1 MSFGLNNLLKKILP
15 KRLFYRALIIVAAP
29 VIILQITISVVFF
42 DSIWIKANKG
52 MTRSLV
58 SEIETLFDVYKSS
71 DNKNNIKQLTDLYK
85 KNFDFVINIKSGEKL
100 PKTKFD
106 RRFSPMDRSLRREMK
121 HVFGSENY
129 WFDTVTYIELVDL
142 RIQTENE
149 IIQIFFPKDKI
160 APSSV
165 RVFVLWLTVPSLL
178 LIFIAII
185 FLKNQTRPLVKLSKA
200 AERFGKGEIIDDL
213 RPSGALE
220 IRKATYEFDRMMKRI
235 NKHLAQRSEMLSGI
249 SHDLRTP
256 LTRLKLQL
264 AMMDKKDLAKKM
276 TTDIDEMEKM
286 LNDYLQYAKSQSEE
300 SSSKIDINLMVN
312 EILRN
317 FDKNKFE
324 LTTGQTII
332 IEGRRNLIK
341 RCIQN
346 IIDNGLSYGKKILIE
361 IKKTV
366 NGVVIIIEDNGPGIP
381 KHEYLNVFKPFYRVD
396 KSRGLNKSGVG
407 LGLSIA
413 QDIVKS
419 HGGNISLSESRFKGL
434 LVKIS
439 LPL

>member
-1 MSFGLNNLLKKILP
+1 MFYGLNNFIKRIFP

-29 VIILQITISVVFF
+29 VIILQITISIVFF

-58 SEIETLFDVYKSS
+58 SEIETLFDVYKS
-71 DNKNNIKQLTDLYK
+71 NQTKENIKQITDLYK
-85 KNFDFVINIKSGEKL
+85 KNFDFVINIKSGELL
-100 PKTKFD
+100 PDTRSD

-121 HVFGSENY
+121 STFQNNF
-129 WFDTVTYIELVDL
+129 WFDTVTYIDLVDL
-142 RIQTENE
+142 RIKTNNE
-149 IIQIFFPKDKI
+149 VIQIFFPKDKI

-178 LIFIAII
+178 LIAIALI

-200 AERFGKGEIIDDL
+200 AERFGKGELVDDL

-235 NKHLAQRSEMLSGI
+235 NRHLAQRSEMLSGI

-276 TTDIDEMEKM
+276 TNDIDEMEKM
-286 LNDYLQYAKSQSEE
+286 LSDYLQYAKSQAEE
-300 SSSKIDINLMVN
+300 NSTKINLSNMIT
-312 EILRN
+312 EILKN
-317 FDKNKFE
+317 YDKNRYEFE
-324 LTTGQTII
+324 KSEII
-332 IEGRRNLIK
+332 EIEGRENLIK
-341 RCIQN
+341 RCIIN
-346 IIDNGLSYGKKILIE
+346 IIGNGLAYGDKIKIQ
-361 IKKTV
+361 IKKSI
-366 NGVVIIIEDNGPGIP
+366 NGGIIIVEDNGPGIP
-381 KHEYLNVFKPFYRVD
+381 ESEFLNVFKPFYRID

-419 HGGNISLSESRFKGL
+419 HGGNITLSKSKMGGL

-439 LPL
+439 LPF

>member
-1 MSFGLNNLLKKILP
+1 MFYGLNNFIKKILP

-29 VIILQITISVVFF
+29 IIILQITISVVFF

-71 DNKNNIKQLTDLYK
+71 KNKNNIKQLTDIYK
-85 KNFDFVINIKSGEKL
+85 KNFDFVINIKDGEEL
-100 PKTKFD
+100 PVTKSD

-121 HVFGSENY
+121 DVFGSNY
-129 WFDTVTYIELVDL
+129 WFDTVTYIDLVDL
-142 RIQTENE
+142 RIKTENE
-149 IIQIFFPKDKI
+149 IIQVFFPKDKI

-165 RVFVLWLTVPSLL
+165 RIFVLWLTVPSLL
-178 LIFIAII
+178 LIFIALI

-235 NKHLAQRSEMLSGI
+235 NRHLAQRSEMLSGI

-264 AMMDKKDLAKKM
+264 AMMEKKDLAKKM
-276 TTDIDEMEKM
+276 SADIDEMEKM
-286 LNDYLQYAKSQSEE
+286 LNDYLQYSKSQAEE
-300 SSSKIDINLMVN
+300 NSTKININKMFGDLLN
-312 EILRN
+312 N
-317 FDKNKFE
+317 YDKNKYSFISNE
-324 LTTGQTII
+324 TIT
-332 IEGRRNLIK
+332 IEGRKNLIK
-341 RCIQN
+341 RCFQN
-346 IIDNGLSYGKKILIE
+346 IIENGLTYGNKVSVE
-361 IKKTV
+361 IKKSV
-366 NGVVIIIEDNGPGIP
+366 NGVIVVIEDDGPGIP
-381 KHEYLNVFKPFYRVD
+381 KSEYLNVFKPFYRVD

-407 LGLSIA
+407 LGLSISE
-413 QDIVKS
+413 DIIKS
-419 HGGNISLSESRFKGL
+419 HGGNISLSVSKFKGL

-439 LPL
+439 LPF

>member
-29 VIILQITISVVFF
+29 VIILQITISIVFF

-58 SEIETLFDVYKSS
+58 GEIETLFDFYKSS
-71 DNKNNIKQLTDLYK
+71 KNKNNIKQLTDIYK
-85 KNFDFVINIKSGEKL
+85 KNFDFVINIKAGEEL
-100 PKTKFD
+100 PKTKSD

-121 HVFGSENY
+121 DVFGSENY

-165 RVFVLWLTVPSLL
+165 RIFVLWLTVPSLL
-178 LIFIAII
+178 LIFIALI

-264 AMMDKKDLAKKM
+264 AMMEKKDLAQKM
-276 TTDIDEMEKM
+276 TADIDEMEKM

-300 SSSKIDINLMVN
+300 SSTKIHINDMIQ
-312 EILRN
+312 EILKN
-317 FDKNKFE
+317 YDKNRYE
-324 LTTGQTII
+324 LVSNETIT
-332 IEGRRNLIK
+332 IEGRKNLIK
-341 RCIQN
+341 RCILN
-346 IIDNGLSYGKKILIE
+346 IIENGLAYGDKVLIE
-361 IKKTV
+361 IKKSL
-366 NGVVIIIEDNGPGIP
+366 NGAVIIIEDNGPGIP
-381 KHEYLNVFKPFYRVD
+381 KYEYLNVFKPFYRID

-407 LGLSIA
+407 LGLSIS

-439 LPL
+439 LPF

>member
-52 MTRSLV
+52 MNRSLV

-324 LTTGQTII
+324 LITGQTII

-396 KSRGLNKSGVG
+396 KSRGLNKAGVG

>member
-1 MSFGLNNLLKKILP
+1 MFYGLNNFIKKILP

-29 VIILQITISVVFF
+29 IIILQLTISIVFF

-58 SEIETLFDVYKSS
+58 SEIETLFDVYRS
-71 DNKNNIKQLTDLYK
+71 DQSKENIKKLTDIYK
-85 KNFDFVINIKSGEKL
+85 KNFDFVINIKADEKL
-100 PKTKFD
+100 PETKSD

-121 HVFGSENY
+121 SVFHDSY
-129 WFDTVTYIELVDL
+129 WFDTVTYIDLVDL

-149 IIQIFFPKDKI
+149 VIQIFFPKDKI

-178 LIFIAII
+178 LIFIALI
-185 FLKNQTRPLVKLSKA
+185 FLKNQTRPLVRLSKA
-200 AERFGKGEIIDDL
+200 AERFGKGEIVEDL

-235 NKHLAQRSEMLSGI
+235 NRHLAQRSEMLSGI

-264 AMMDKKDLAKKM
+264 AMMEKKDLSEKM
-276 TTDIDEMEKM
+276 SADIDEMEKM
-286 LNDYLQYAKSQSEE
+286 LNDYLQYAKSQAEE
-300 SSSKIDINLMVN
+300 SSTKININDMLK
-312 EILRN
+312 EILKN
-317 FDKNKFE
+317 YDKNRYE
-324 LTTGQTII
+324 LISKETII
-332 IEGRRNLIK
+332 LEGRKNLIK
-341 RCIQN
+341 RCILN
-346 IIDNGLSYGKKILIE
+346 IIGNGLAYGDKIVIE
-361 IKKTV
+361 IRKSLNRAVITV
-366 NGVVIIIEDNGPGIP
+366 EDNGPGIP
-381 KHEYLNVFKPFYRVD
+381 KSEYLNVFKPFYRID

-407 LGLSIA
+407 LGLSIS
-413 QDIVKS
+413 QDIIKS

-439 LPL
+439 LPF

>member
-1 MSFGLNNLLKKILP
+1 MFYGLNNFIKKILP

-29 VIILQITISVVFF
+29 VIIFQLIISIVFF

-58 SEIETLFDVYKSS
+58 SEIKTLFDVYKSNQS
-71 DNKNNIKQLTDLYK
+71 EDDIKNLTDLYK
-85 KNFDFVINIKSGEKL
+85 KNFDFVINIKIDENL
-100 PKTKFD
+100 PETKSD

-121 HVFGSENY
+121 SVFKNNF
-129 WFDTVTYIELVDL
+129 WFDTVTYIDLVDL
-142 RIQTENE
+142 RIKTKNE
-149 IIQIFFPKDKI
+149 IIQVFFPKSKI

-165 RVFVLWLTVPSLL
+165 RVFALWLIVPSLF
-178 LIFIAII
+178 LIIIALI

-200 AERFGKGEIIDDL
+200 AERFGKGEIVEDL

-264 AMMDKKDLAKKM
+264 AMMDKKDLAEKM
-276 TTDIDEMEKM
+276 TSDINEMEKM
-286 LNDYLQYAKSQSEE
+286 LNDYLQYAKSQAEE
-300 SSSKIDINLMVN
+300 NSSKIDINNMLEEVLN
-312 EILRN
+312 N
-317 FDKNKFE
+317 YDKNKYKFLSGE
-324 LTTGQTII
+324 II
-332 IEGRRNLIK
+332 TIEGRKNLIK
-341 RCIQN
+341 RCIIN
-346 IIDNGLSYGKKILIE
+346 IVGNGLAYGDKIMIHT
-361 IKKTV
+361 KKTV
-366 NGVVIIIEDNGPGIP
+366 NGVVIVIEDNGPGIP
-381 KHEYLNVFKPFYRVD
+381 KNEYVNVFKPFYRID

-407 LGLSIA
+407 LGLSIS

-419 HGGNISLSESRFKGL
+419 HGGNISLSKSQLGGL
-434 LVKIS
+434 MVKIS
-439 LPL
+439 LPF

>member
-1 MSFGLNNLLKKILP
+1 MFYGLNNLIKKILP

-29 VIILQITISVVFF
+29 IIILQLTISIVFF

-58 SEIETLFDVYKSS
+58 SEIETLFDVYRS
-71 DNKNNIKQLTDLYK
+71 DQSKENIKKLTDIYK
-85 KNFDFVINIKSGEKL
+85 KNFDFVINIKADEKL
-100 PKTKFD
+100 PETKSD

-121 HVFGSENY
+121 SVFHNSY
-129 WFDTVTYIELVDL
+129 WFDTVTYIDLVDL

-149 IIQIFFPKDKI
+149 VIQIFFPKDKI

-178 LIFIAII
+178 LIFIALV
-185 FLKNQTRPLVKLSKA
+185 FLKNQTRPLVRLSKA
-200 AERFGKGEIIDDL
+200 AERFGKGEIVEDL

-235 NKHLAQRSEMLSGI
+235 NRHLAQRSEMLSGI

-264 AMMDKKDLAKKM
+264 AMMEKKDLSEKM
-276 TTDIDEMEKM
+276 SADIDEMEKM
-286 LNDYLQYAKSQSEE
+286 LNDYLQYAKSQAEE
-300 SSSKIDINLMVN
+300 SSIKININDMLK
-312 EILRN
+312 EILKN
-317 FDKNKFE
+317 YDKNRYE
-324 LTTGQTII
+324 LISKEII
-332 IEGRRNLIK
+332 ILEGRKNLIK
-341 RCIQN
+341 RCILN
-346 IIDNGLSYGKKILIE
+346 IIGNGLAYGDKIVIE
-361 IKKTV
+361 IRKSLNRAVITV
-366 NGVVIIIEDNGPGIP
+366 EDNGPGIP
-381 KHEYLNVFKPFYRVD
+381 KSEYLNVFKPFYRID

-407 LGLSIA
+407 LGLSIS
-413 QDIVKS
+413 QDIIKS

-439 LPL
+439 LPF